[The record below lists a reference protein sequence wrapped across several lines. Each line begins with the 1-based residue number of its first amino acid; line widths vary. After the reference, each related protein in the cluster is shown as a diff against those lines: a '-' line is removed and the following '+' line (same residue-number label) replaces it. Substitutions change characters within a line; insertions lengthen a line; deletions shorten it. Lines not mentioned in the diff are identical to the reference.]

1 MRHKH
6 KMESKKIDIRTR
18 PTDLQVR
25 DTQDGAMKISGYA
38 IVFNEISQDM
48 GFYEYIQPTA
58 LHGLDLSDLL
68 LLYNHDYSNILARAS
83 SDNLHI
89 KIDKKGLFF
98 SATLPETTLGRDTYN
113 NILAGNLK
121 GCSFS
126 FTLPQDGSGDTW
138 DRDKS
143 GNLIHYVTQ
152 IDEMSEISITSV
164 PAYNTTS
171 VRVQRSLDKLKKGA
185 TNLAQDEQ
193 KPSMDLEALI
203 NKLVEALTESKPEPK
218 AQSKDDKD
226 KEAKPAEKEPAET
239 GEGEAEEVEPEG
251 AQEVPG
257 ETEEPEPENPEDDK
271 DKKDRDSKGQP
282 GVVEVPL
289 AGAKKKKKKKRA
301 DEDKELDEETPDTEV
316 QADTEVPSDG
326 DADVDLEDP
335 EKDIRSMKGNENMST
350 VLKSKKDEQLR
361 SFEEYMK
368 SKGQVRDGLV
378 EEDGKAVIP
387 EDILKAYTIPND
399 PNNLAQYVNKIE
411 VSAPAGRLP
420 MLSHDTDVLVDV
432 EELAQNPEMSKPGIG
447 QVDYKLATKA
457 GVLPVS
463 FEMVQDAVIN
473 IPQLVSEHAQYK
485 KERTEQV
492 LIGKALQEATPVEA
506 HNADDL
512 KDAFNHDLGNYTKMF
527 VMSESAYAE
536 VDKIK
541 DDNGRYLFQESLTAP
556 SGKQL
561 FGAPV
566 AVVGDDVLGKAGE
579 AHMFIGDVKAFVLE
593 AHKGDMTIKWDDND
607 IRGSKALIY
616 TRIDVEV
623 ADAKAGKFVTFKAQ
637 EDPKA

>member
-1 MRHKH
+1 MTV
-6 KMESKKIDIRTR
+6 SKIDIRTR
-18 PTDLQVR
+18 PTDLEVR
-25 DTQDGAMKISGYA
+25 DVQDGTMKISGYA

-48 GFYEYIQPTA
+48 GFYEYVLPSA
-58 LHGLDLSDLL
+58 LDGIDLSDIL

-83 SDNLHI
+83 SDNLQI
-89 KIDKKGLFF
+89 KVDKKGLLF
-98 SATLPETTLGRDTYN
+98 SAVLPDTTLGKDTYN

-121 GCSFS
+121 GCSFG
-126 FTLPQDGSGDTW
+126 FTIAKGGDKWEKDKDG
-138 DRDKS
+138 
-143 GNLIHYVTQ
+143 NVFHYITQ
-152 IDEMSEISITSV
+152 LETLSEISITPI
-164 PAYNTTS
+164 PAYTETS
-171 VRVQRSLDKLKKGA
+171 LMVQRSLDKFKNGGN
-185 TNLAQDEQ
+185 NLAEEE
-193 KPSMDLEALI
+193 KPSIDMEALV
-203 NKLVEALTESKPEPK
+203 NKLVEALTQSKPEAK
-218 AQSKDDKD
+218 AQAKEDKEAKEPENKEVPEDKPEEVPAKEDKPVTDLDPEADDKD
-226 KEAKPAEKEPAET
+226 K
-239 GEGEAEEVEPEG
+239 
-251 AQEVPG
+251 
-257 ETEEPEPENPEDDK
+257 DR
-271 DKKDRDSKGQP
+271 DKKQSKV
-282 GVVEVPL
+282 GVVEEPL
-289 AGAKKKKKKKRA
+289 AGDKKKKR
-301 DEDKELDEETPDTEV
+301 DEEDLKDEVTSDTQEVIPDTGETPVDEPQEELDKDTRNIKGDDKEMSTIVKKQNDEE
-316 QADTEVPSDG
+316 
-326 DADVDLEDP
+326 
-335 EKDIRSMKGNENMST
+335 
-350 VLKSKKDEQLR
+350 LR
-361 SFEEYMK
+361 SFEAFMK
-368 SKGQVRDGLV
+368 SKGQTRDGLKS
-378 EEDGKAVIP
+378 EDGQAVIP
-387 EDILKAYTIPND
+387 EDILKAYTVPND

-420 MLSHDTDVLVDV
+420 ILSHDTDVLVDV
-432 EELAQNPEMSKPGIG
+432 DELAENPEMSKPGIG

-492 LIGKALQEATPVEA
+492 LIGKVLQKATAVEA
-506 HNADDL
+506 HTADDL
-512 KDAFNHDLGNYTKMF
+512 KDAFNHGLGNYTKMF

-541 DDNGRYLFQESLTAP
+541 DANGRYLFQESLTAP

-566 AVVGDDVLGKAGE
+566 AVVGDDVLGKAGD

>member
-1 MRHKH
+1 
-6 KMESKKIDIRTR
+6 MESKKIDIRTR

-48 GFYEYIQPTA
+48 GFYEYVLPSA
-58 LHGLDLSDLL
+58 LDGIDLSDIL
-68 LLYNHDYSNILARAS
+68 LLYNHNYENILARAS
-83 SDNLHI
+83 SDNLRI
-89 KIDKKGLFF
+89 KVDKKGLFF
-98 SATLPETTLGRDTYN
+98 SATLPDTTLGRDTYEQVKN
-113 NILAGNLK
+113 RNLK
-121 GCSFS
+121 GCSFG
-126 FTLPQDGSGDTW
+126 FTIAKDGDNW
-138 DRDKS
+138 KKDKD
-143 GNLIHYVTQ
+143 GNVFHYITQ
-152 IDEMSEISITSV
+152 LETLSEISITSV

-171 VRVQRSLDKLKKGA
+171 VQVQRSLDKLKKGGE
-185 TNLAQDEQ
+185 NLAEQ
-193 KPSMDLEALI
+193 EKPSIDMEALV
-203 NKLVEALTESKPEPK
+203 NKLVEALTQSKPEAK
-218 AQSKDDKD
+218 VQAKED
-226 KEAKPAEKEPAET
+226 KEAK
-239 GEGEAEEVEPEG
+239 
-251 AQEVPG
+251 
-257 ETEEPEPENPEDDK
+257 EPENKEVPEDKTEEVPAEEDKPTDLDPEADDK

-361 SFEEYMK
+361 SFEQYMK

-420 MLSHDTDVLVDV
+420 IISHDTDVLVDV

-593 AHKGDMTIKWDDND
+593 AHKGDMTIKFDDND